1 MKYEYDTAT
10 GKNEVEV
17 DERFID
23 ILREM
28 DREEYNSDRR
38 HSRHNPISL
47 SHADYD
53 RDWMTD
59 KADILC
65 DLIEAEDGEKLQAAL
80 ALLTTDQRSL
90 IQDVYFRGVLP
101 SEIARRDGVYKSA
114 ISNRLA
120 RAIKRLR
127 FFLARP

>member
-1 MKYEYDTAT
+1 MKYEYVTAT

-17 DERFID
+17 DERFIG

-38 HSRHNPISL
+38 HCRHNPISL

-53 RDWMTD
+53 REWMMD
-59 KADILC
+59 KEDAFY
-65 DLIEAEDGEKLQAAL
+65 DLVEAEDYEKLQAAL

-101 SEIARRDGVYKSA
+101 SEIARRDGVHNSA

-120 RAIKRLR
+120 RAMKRLR
-127 FFLARP
+127 LFLDRP